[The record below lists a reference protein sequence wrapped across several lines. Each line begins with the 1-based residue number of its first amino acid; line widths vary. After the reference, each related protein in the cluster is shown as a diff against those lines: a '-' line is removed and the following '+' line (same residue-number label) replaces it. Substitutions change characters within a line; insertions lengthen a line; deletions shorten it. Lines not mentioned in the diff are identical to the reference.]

1 MLHHEGLDRIALLD
15 VVEVVNA
22 DAALIARGNLP
33 GVILEALEGSDLAL
47 MNHDAVAN
55 NAHLRIAGYLALLH
69 IRARDGADAGDL
81 EGVAHGNTAQLHLL
95 KYGLEHAL
103 HGVLHILNRVID
115 DAIGAHIDVLAIC
128 GCAGRRIRTD
138 VEPDDDG
145 VGCGCEHDIR
155 SGDGTDAA
163 MDALHAHLVIGQLFQ
178 CLPDGLD
185 RALHIGFDN
194 DIQILELTLGH
205 LAEQIVQ
212 RDLAQVLELR
222 CFELVAPLLND
233 LTGELINFD
242 NVEDI
247 AGIAMMV
254 ILATIA
260 VATSGISTTELL
272 LSVGRL
278 VFFLVLWFVAGMYL
292 IPTFFKRAQ
301 DLMTDE
307 TLVVVS
313 IGLCLGMV
321 FLATHLGFSS
331 ALGAFIMGSL
341 IAEAPNAEHIE
352 HLVSPIKD
360 LFGAVFFVSVG
371 MMVNP
376 ALLADYALPVAALV
390 ATTILGQLFFSTCG
404 VLAAGQRLHTAVLC
418 GFSLT
423 QIGEFSFILATL
435 GMNLGV
441 TSDFLYP
448 IIVAVSVITTFT
460 TPFFIKAAEPAYAK
474 LVALLPRRF
483 LDWLDRY
490 TDNNDTKG
498 DQDWKLLLTDYVLH
512 MVIYATLLFAI
523 VLAAALYLLP
533 YLQQLQ
539 LPYANWV
546 TAGLTLLVMSPI
558 LRAVL
563 VNRAGSAEL
572 FSILWFKRRAN
583 HLPLMILVLGKVLL
597 AAFSLYFV
605 FNDLLGMHGLLAF
618 AGMAV
623 AVYFIASSDW
633 LMGEYLRIESR
644 FLVNLNEKHM
654 RKHREAQGEAGEQGH
669 WFDEELFL
677 ASYKVADASPIIG
690 KTMKQLAV
698 RQYYGCNVLQM
709 RTPQA
714 TLDMPGGEVTVTK
727 GASLLVLGTE
737 SQLRIMDA
745 AIIQRHLEL
754 HRQWGPV
761 TLRQFMLENHAYAPE
776 EQFLSLAITIDKHSP
791 ILGTSLKAADLR
803 HKWSCTVIGLERG
816 AFTITNPNVSL
827 VFEENDLLWVLG
839 KQKMMNTLIR
849 EEVL

>member
-1 MLHHEGLDRIALLD
+1 MSHLPTIITDLAMILLVAGVTTILFKKINQPLVLGYIIAGFITGPNFVFFPTIADKVNVQAWSEIGVIFLLFALGLEFSFYKLKKVGSTAFVSTAVIIVSMLFVGYGVGQLLGWSHMD
-15 VVEVVNA
+15 SIFLGGMLSMSSTAIIIKAFDDLNLRGQSFTEVVF
-22 DAALIARGNLP
+22 
-33 GVILEALEGSDLAL
+33 
-47 MNHDAVAN
+47 
-55 NAHLRIAGYLALLH
+55 
-69 IRARDGADAGDL
+69 
-81 EGVAHGNTAQLHLL
+81 
-95 KYGLEHAL
+95 
-103 HGVLHILNRVID
+103 GVLI
-115 DAIGAHIDVLAIC
+115 
-128 GCAGRRIRTD
+128 
-138 VEPDDDG
+138 
-145 VGCGCEHDIR
+145 
-155 SGDGTDAA
+155 
-163 MDALHAHLVIGQLFQ
+163 
-178 CLPDGLD
+178 
-185 RALHIGFDN
+185 
-194 DIQILELTLGH
+194 
-205 LAEQIVQ
+205 
-212 RDLAQVLELR
+212 
-222 CFELVAPLLND
+222 
-233 LTGELINFD
+233 
-242 NVEDI
+242 VEDI

-254 ILATIA
+254 ILSTIA
-260 VATSGISTTELL
+260 VATSGISTAELVM
-272 LSVGRL
+272 SVGRL

-292 IPTFFKRAQ
+292 IPTFFKKAQ
-301 DLMTDE
+301 ALMTDE

-352 HLVSPIKD
+352 HLVAPIKD

-376 ALLADYALPVAALV
+376 ALLADYALPVAVLV
-390 ATTILGQLFFSTCG
+390 ATTILGQLFFATCG
-404 VLAAGQRLHTAVLC
+404 VLAAGQKLRTAVHC
-418 GFSLT
+418 GFALT

-435 GMNLGV
+435 GMSLGV

-460 TPFFIKAAEPAYAK
+460 TPFFINAAEPAYNK
-474 LVALLPRRF
+474 LIALLPQRF

-490 TDNNDTKG
+490 TDSDDADAKS
-498 DQDWKLLLTDYVLH
+498 QDWRNLLGDYVLH

-523 VLAAALYLLP
+523 MLGSSLYLLP
-533 YLQQLQ
+533 YLEETLQ
-539 LPYANWV
+539 LPYANFIA
-546 TAGLTLLVMSPI
+546 AGGTLLVMAPI

-597 AAFSLYFV
+597 ASFSLYFV
-605 FNDLLGMHGLLAF
+605 FNDLVGIHGVLAF
-618 AGMAV
+618 AAIALVG
-623 AVYFIASSDW
+623 YFIASSDW

-654 RKHREAQGEAGEQGH
+654 RKHREAQGGEQGH

-677 ASYKVADASPIIG
+677 AYYKVADDSPIIG

-714 TLDMPGGEVTVTK
+714 TIDMPGGEVTVTK
-727 GASLLVLGTE
+727 GANFLVIGSE
-737 SQLRIMDA
+737 SQLKIMDA
-745 AIIQRHLEL
+745 AIIQRHLKL
-754 HRQWGPV
+754 HRLWGPV
-761 TLRQFMLENHAYAPE
+761 TMRQFMLEDHAYAPE
-776 EQFLSLAITIDKHSP
+776 QQFLSLAITIDKHSP

-803 HKWSCTVIGLERG
+803 HKWSCLVIGLERG
-816 AFTITNPNVSL
+816 AFTITNPDVSL

-849 EEVL
+849 EEIL

>member
-1 MLHHEGLDRIALLD
+1 MSHLPTIITDLAMILLVAGVTTILFKKINQPLVLGYIIAGFITGPNFVFFPTIADKVNVQAWSEIGVIFLLFALGLEFSFYKLKKVGSTAFVSTAVIIFSMLFVGYGVGQLLGWSHMD
-15 VVEVVNA
+15 SIFLGGMLSMSSTAIIIKAFDDLQLREKSFTEVVF
-22 DAALIARGNLP
+22 
-33 GVILEALEGSDLAL
+33 
-47 MNHDAVAN
+47 
-55 NAHLRIAGYLALLH
+55 
-69 IRARDGADAGDL
+69 
-81 EGVAHGNTAQLHLL
+81 
-95 KYGLEHAL
+95 
-103 HGVLHILNRVID
+103 GVLI
-115 DAIGAHIDVLAIC
+115 
-128 GCAGRRIRTD
+128 
-138 VEPDDDG
+138 
-145 VGCGCEHDIR
+145 
-155 SGDGTDAA
+155 
-163 MDALHAHLVIGQLFQ
+163 
-178 CLPDGLD
+178 
-185 RALHIGFDN
+185 
-194 DIQILELTLGH
+194 
-205 LAEQIVQ
+205 
-212 RDLAQVLELR
+212 
-222 CFELVAPLLND
+222 
-233 LTGELINFD
+233 
-242 NVEDI
+242 VEDI

-260 VATSGISTTELL
+260 VATSGISTVELA

-292 IPTFFKRAQ
+292 IPTFFKKAQ
-301 DLMTDE
+301 KLMTDE

-321 FLATHLGFSS
+321 YLATSLGFSS

-376 ALLADYALPVAALV
+376 ALLLDYAVPVAVLV

-404 VLAAGQRLHTAVLC
+404 VLAAGQKLHTAVLC

-460 TPFFIKAAEPAYAK
+460 TPFFINAAEPAYAK
-474 LVALLPRRF
+474 LVSILPQRF
-483 LDWLDRY
+483 LDWLERY
-490 TDNNDTKG
+490 TDNNDIKG
-498 DQDWKLLLTDYVLH
+498 DQDWKNLLTDYVLH

-523 VLAAALYLLP
+523 MLGSSLYLLP
-533 YLQQLQ
+533 YLQDNLQ
-539 LPYANWV
+539 LPYANFIAAAA
-546 TAGLTLLVMSPI
+546 TFLVMAPL
-558 LRAVL
+558 LRAIL

-583 HLPLMILVLGKVLL
+583 HLPLMILILGKVLL
-597 AAFSLYFV
+597 ASCSLYFI
-605 FNDLLGMHGLLAF
+605 FNDLMGIHGILAF
-618 AGMAV
+618 GAIIV

-654 RKHREAQGEAGEQGH
+654 RKHREAQGGEQGH
-669 WFDEELFL
+669 WFDEELYL
-677 ASYKVADASPIIG
+677 AYYKVADNSPIIG

-698 RQYYGCNVLQM
+698 RQYYGCNVLQI

-714 TLDMPGGEVTVTK
+714 TIDMPGGEVMVTK
-727 GASLLVLGTE
+727 GANLLLIGSA
-737 SQLRIMDA
+737 SQLKIMDA

-754 HRQWGPV
+754 HRLWGPV
-761 TLRQFMLENHAYAPE
+761 TMRQFMLEDHAYAPE
-776 EQFLSLAITIDKHSP
+776 QQFLSLAITIDKHSP

-803 HKWSCTVIGLERG
+803 QKWSCLVIGLERG

-849 EEVL
+849 EEIL

>member
-1 MLHHEGLDRIALLD
+1 MSHLPTIITDLAMILLVAGVTTILFKKINQPLVLGYIIAGFITGPNFVFFPTVADKVNVQAWSEIGVIFLLFALGLEFSFYKLKKVGSTAFVSTAVIIFSMLFVGYGVGQLLGWSHMD
-15 VVEVVNA
+15 SIFLGGMLSMSSTAIIIKAFDDLQLREKSFTEVVF
-22 DAALIARGNLP
+22 
-33 GVILEALEGSDLAL
+33 
-47 MNHDAVAN
+47 
-55 NAHLRIAGYLALLH
+55 
-69 IRARDGADAGDL
+69 
-81 EGVAHGNTAQLHLL
+81 
-95 KYGLEHAL
+95 
-103 HGVLHILNRVID
+103 GVLI
-115 DAIGAHIDVLAIC
+115 
-128 GCAGRRIRTD
+128 
-138 VEPDDDG
+138 
-145 VGCGCEHDIR
+145 
-155 SGDGTDAA
+155 
-163 MDALHAHLVIGQLFQ
+163 
-178 CLPDGLD
+178 
-185 RALHIGFDN
+185 
-194 DIQILELTLGH
+194 
-205 LAEQIVQ
+205 
-212 RDLAQVLELR
+212 
-222 CFELVAPLLND
+222 
-233 LTGELINFD
+233 
-242 NVEDI
+242 VEDI

-260 VATSGISTTELL
+260 VATSGISTVELA

-292 IPTFFKRAQ
+292 IPTFFKKAQ
-301 DLMTDE
+301 KLMTDE

-321 FLATHLGFSS
+321 YLATSLGFSS

-376 ALLADYALPVAALV
+376 ALLLDYAVPVAVLV

-404 VLAAGQRLHTAVLC
+404 VLAAGQKLHTAVLC

-460 TPFFIKAAEPAYAK
+460 TPFFINAAEPAYAK
-474 LVALLPRRF
+474 LVSILPQRF

-490 TDNNDTKG
+490 TDNNDIKG
-498 DQDWKLLLTDYVLH
+498 DQDWKNLLTDYVLH

-523 VLAAALYLLP
+523 MLGSSLYLLP
-533 YLQQLQ
+533 YLQDNLQ
-539 LPYANWV
+539 LPYANFIAAAA
-546 TAGLTLLVMSPI
+546 TFLVMAPL
-558 LRAVL
+558 LRAIL

-583 HLPLMILVLGKVLL
+583 HLPLMILILGKVLL
-597 AAFSLYFV
+597 ASCSLYFI
-605 FNDLLGMHGLLAF
+605 FNDLMGIHGILAF
-618 AGMAV
+618 GAIIV

-654 RKHREAQGEAGEQGH
+654 RKHREAQGGEQGH
-669 WFDEELFL
+669 WFDEELYL
-677 ASYKVADASPIIG
+677 AYYKVADNSPIIG

-698 RQYYGCNVLQM
+698 RQYYGCNVLQI

-714 TLDMPGGEVTVTK
+714 TIDMPGGEVMVTK
-727 GASLLVLGTE
+727 GANLLLIGSA
-737 SQLRIMDA
+737 SQLKIMDA

-754 HRQWGPV
+754 HRLWGPV
-761 TLRQFMLENHAYAPE
+761 TMRQFMLEDHAYAPE
-776 EQFLSLAITIDKHSP
+776 QQFLSLAITIDKHSP

-803 HKWSCTVIGLERG
+803 QKWSCLVIGLERG

-849 EEVL
+849 EEIL

>member
-1 MLHHEGLDRIALLD
+1 MSHLPTIITDLAMILLVAGVTTILFKKINQPLVLGYIIAGFITGPNFSFFPTITDKVNVQSWSEIGVIFLLFALGLEFSFYKLKKVGSTAFVSTAVIICSMLFVGYGVGQLLGWSHMD
-15 VVEVVNA
+15 SIFLGGMLSMSSTAIIIKAFDDLQLRAKSFTEVVF
-22 DAALIARGNLP
+22 
-33 GVILEALEGSDLAL
+33 
-47 MNHDAVAN
+47 
-55 NAHLRIAGYLALLH
+55 
-69 IRARDGADAGDL
+69 
-81 EGVAHGNTAQLHLL
+81 
-95 KYGLEHAL
+95 
-103 HGVLHILNRVID
+103 GVLI
-115 DAIGAHIDVLAIC
+115 
-128 GCAGRRIRTD
+128 
-138 VEPDDDG
+138 
-145 VGCGCEHDIR
+145 
-155 SGDGTDAA
+155 
-163 MDALHAHLVIGQLFQ
+163 
-178 CLPDGLD
+178 
-185 RALHIGFDN
+185 
-194 DIQILELTLGH
+194 
-205 LAEQIVQ
+205 
-212 RDLAQVLELR
+212 
-222 CFELVAPLLND
+222 
-233 LTGELINFD
+233 
-242 NVEDI
+242 VEDI

-254 ILATIA
+254 ILSTIA
-260 VATSGISTTELL
+260 VATSGISTTELA

-292 IPTFFKRAQ
+292 IPTFFKKAQ
-301 DLMTDE
+301 SLMTDE

-376 ALLADYALPVAALV
+376 ALLADYAIPVAVLV

-404 VLAAGQRLHTAVLC
+404 VLAAGQKLHTAVLC

-460 TPFFIKAAEPAYAK
+460 TPFFINAAEPAYAK
-474 LVALLPRRF
+474 LVKILPQRF
-483 LDWLDRY
+483 LDWLERY
-490 TDNNDTKG
+490 TDNNDIKG
-498 DQDWKLLLTDYVLH
+498 DQDWKNLLTDYVLH

-523 VLAAALYLLP
+523 ILAATLYFLP
-533 YLQQLQ
+533 YLKQLE
-539 LPYANWV
+539 LPYANFI
-546 TAGLTLLVMSPI
+546 TAGAALIVMSPI

-563 VNRAGSAEL
+563 INRAGSAEL

-583 HLPLMILVLGKVLL
+583 HLPLMILVAGKVLV
-597 AAFSLYFV
+597 AALSLYFV
-605 FNDLLGMHGLLAF
+605 FNDLLGIHGLLAF
-618 AGMAV
+618 AAIIV

-654 RKHREAQGEAGEQGH
+654 RKHREAQGEKGEQGH
-669 WFDEELFL
+669 WFDEELYL
-677 ASYKVADASPIIG
+677 AYYKVADNSPIIG

-709 RTPQA
+709 RTPQSA
-714 TLDMPGGEVTVTK
+714 IDMPGGEVTVTK
-727 GASLLVLGTE
+727 GANLLVIGTE
-737 SQLRIMDA
+737 GQLKIMDA

-754 HRQWGPV
+754 HRLWGPV
-761 TLRQFMLENHAYAPE
+761 TLRQFMLEDHAYAPE
-776 EQFLSLAITIDKHSP
+776 QQFLSLAITIDEHSP

-803 HKWSCTVIGLERG
+803 HKWSCLVIGLERG
-816 AFTITNPNVSL
+816 AFTITNPNVDL
-827 VFEENDLLWVLG
+827 VFEKNDLLWVLG

-849 EEVL
+849 EEIL

>member
-1 MLHHEGLDRIALLD
+1 MSSTAIIIKAFDDLQLREKSFT
-15 VVEVVNA
+15 EVVF
-22 DAALIARGNLP
+22 
-33 GVILEALEGSDLAL
+33 
-47 MNHDAVAN
+47 
-55 NAHLRIAGYLALLH
+55 
-69 IRARDGADAGDL
+69 
-81 EGVAHGNTAQLHLL
+81 
-95 KYGLEHAL
+95 
-103 HGVLHILNRVID
+103 GVLI
-115 DAIGAHIDVLAIC
+115 
-128 GCAGRRIRTD
+128 
-138 VEPDDDG
+138 
-145 VGCGCEHDIR
+145 
-155 SGDGTDAA
+155 
-163 MDALHAHLVIGQLFQ
+163 
-178 CLPDGLD
+178 
-185 RALHIGFDN
+185 
-194 DIQILELTLGH
+194 
-205 LAEQIVQ
+205 
-212 RDLAQVLELR
+212 
-222 CFELVAPLLND
+222 
-233 LTGELINFD
+233 
-242 NVEDI
+242 VEDI

-260 VATSGISTTELL
+260 VATSGISTVELA

-278 VFFLVLWFVAGMYL
+278 VFFFVLWFVAGMYL
-292 IPTFFKRAQ
+292 IPTFFKKAQ
-301 DLMTDE
+301 KLMTDE

-321 FLATHLGFSS
+321 YLATSLGFSS

-376 ALLADYALPVAALV
+376 ALLLDYAVPVAVLV

-404 VLAAGQRLHTAVLC
+404 VLAAGQKLHTAVLC

-460 TPFFIKAAEPAYAK
+460 TPFFINAAEPAYAK
-474 LVALLPRRF
+474 LVSILPQRF
-483 LDWLDRY
+483 LDWLERY
-490 TDNNDTKG
+490 TDNNDIKG
-498 DQDWKLLLTDYVLH
+498 DQDWKNLLTDYVLH

-523 VLAAALYLLP
+523 MLGSSLYLLP
-533 YLQQLQ
+533 YLQDNLQ
-539 LPYANWV
+539 LPYANFIAAAA
-546 TAGLTLLVMSPI
+546 TFLVMAPL
-558 LRAVL
+558 LRAIL

-583 HLPLMILVLGKVLL
+583 HLPLMILILGKVLL
-597 AAFSLYFV
+597 ASFSLYFIL
-605 FNDLLGMHGLLAF
+605 NDLMGIHGILAF
-618 AGMAV
+618 GAIIV

-654 RKHREAQGEAGEQGH
+654 RKHREAQGGEQGH
-669 WFDEELFL
+669 WFDEELYL
-677 ASYKVADASPIIG
+677 AYYKVADNSPIIG

-698 RQYYGCNVLQM
+698 RQYYGCNVLQI

-714 TLDMPGGEVTVTK
+714 TIDMPGGEVMVTK
-727 GASLLVLGTE
+727 GANLLLIGSA
-737 SQLRIMDA
+737 SQLKIMDA

-754 HRQWGPV
+754 HRLWGPV
-761 TLRQFMLENHAYAPE
+761 TMRQFMLEDHAYAPE
-776 EQFLSLAITIDKHSP
+776 QQFLSLAITIDKHSP

-803 HKWSCTVIGLERG
+803 QKWSCLVIGLERG

-849 EEVL
+849 EEIL

>member
-1 MLHHEGLDRIALLD
+1 MSHLPTIITDLAMILLVAGVTTILFKKINQPLVLGYIIAGFITGPNFVFFPTVANKVNVQAWSEIGVIFLLFALGLEFSFYKLKKVGSTAFVSTAVIIFSMLFVGYGVGQLLGWSHMD
-15 VVEVVNA
+15 SIFLGGMLSMSSTAIIIKAFDDLQLREKSFTEVVF
-22 DAALIARGNLP
+22 
-33 GVILEALEGSDLAL
+33 
-47 MNHDAVAN
+47 
-55 NAHLRIAGYLALLH
+55 
-69 IRARDGADAGDL
+69 
-81 EGVAHGNTAQLHLL
+81 
-95 KYGLEHAL
+95 
-103 HGVLHILNRVID
+103 GVLI
-115 DAIGAHIDVLAIC
+115 
-128 GCAGRRIRTD
+128 
-138 VEPDDDG
+138 
-145 VGCGCEHDIR
+145 
-155 SGDGTDAA
+155 
-163 MDALHAHLVIGQLFQ
+163 
-178 CLPDGLD
+178 
-185 RALHIGFDN
+185 
-194 DIQILELTLGH
+194 
-205 LAEQIVQ
+205 
-212 RDLAQVLELR
+212 
-222 CFELVAPLLND
+222 
-233 LTGELINFD
+233 
-242 NVEDI
+242 VEDI

-260 VATSGISTTELL
+260 VATSGISTVELA

-292 IPTFFKRAQ
+292 IPTFFKKAQ
-301 DLMTDE
+301 KLMTDE

-321 FLATHLGFSS
+321 YLATSLGFSS

-376 ALLADYALPVAALV
+376 ALLLDYAVPVAVLV

-404 VLAAGQRLHTAVLC
+404 VLAAGQKLHTAVLC

-460 TPFFIKAAEPAYAK
+460 TPFFINAAEPAYAK
-474 LVALLPRRF
+474 LVSILPQRF
-483 LDWLDRY
+483 LDWLERY
-490 TDNNDTKG
+490 TDNNDIKG
-498 DQDWKLLLTDYVLH
+498 DQDWKNLLTDYVLH

-523 VLAAALYLLP
+523 MLGSSLYLLP
-533 YLQQLQ
+533 YLQDNLQ
-539 LPYANWV
+539 LPYANFIAAAA
-546 TAGLTLLVMSPI
+546 TFLVMAPL
-558 LRAVL
+558 LRAIL

-583 HLPLMILVLGKVLL
+583 HLPLMILILGKVLL
-597 AAFSLYFV
+597 ASCSLYFI
-605 FNDLLGMHGLLAF
+605 FNDLMGIHGILAF
-618 AGMAV
+618 GAIIV

-654 RKHREAQGEAGEQGH
+654 RKHREAQGGEQGH
-669 WFDEELFL
+669 WFDEELYL
-677 ASYKVADASPIIG
+677 AYYKVADNSPIIG

-698 RQYYGCNVLQM
+698 RQYYGCNVLQI

-714 TLDMPGGEVTVTK
+714 TIDMPGGEVMVTK
-727 GASLLVLGTE
+727 GANLLLIGSA
-737 SQLRIMDA
+737 SQLKIMDA

-754 HRQWGPV
+754 HRLWGPV
-761 TLRQFMLENHAYAPE
+761 TMRQFMLEDHAYAPE
-776 EQFLSLAITIDKHSP
+776 QQFLSLAITIDKHSP

-803 HKWSCTVIGLERG
+803 QKWSCLVIGLERG

-849 EEVL
+849 EEIL

>member
-1 MLHHEGLDRIALLD
+1 MSHLPTIITDLAMILLVAGVTTILFKKINQPLVLGYIIAGFITGPNFVFFPTVADKVNVQAWSEIGVIFLLFALGLEFSFYKLKKVGSTAFVSTAVIIFSMLFVGYGVGQLLGWSHMD
-15 VVEVVNA
+15 SIFLGGMLSMSSTAIIIKAFDDLQLREKSFTEVVF
-22 DAALIARGNLP
+22 
-33 GVILEALEGSDLAL
+33 
-47 MNHDAVAN
+47 
-55 NAHLRIAGYLALLH
+55 
-69 IRARDGADAGDL
+69 
-81 EGVAHGNTAQLHLL
+81 
-95 KYGLEHAL
+95 
-103 HGVLHILNRVID
+103 GVLI
-115 DAIGAHIDVLAIC
+115 
-128 GCAGRRIRTD
+128 
-138 VEPDDDG
+138 
-145 VGCGCEHDIR
+145 
-155 SGDGTDAA
+155 
-163 MDALHAHLVIGQLFQ
+163 
-178 CLPDGLD
+178 
-185 RALHIGFDN
+185 
-194 DIQILELTLGH
+194 
-205 LAEQIVQ
+205 
-212 RDLAQVLELR
+212 
-222 CFELVAPLLND
+222 
-233 LTGELINFD
+233 
-242 NVEDI
+242 VEDI

-260 VATSGISTTELL
+260 VATSGISTVELA

-292 IPTFFKRAQ
+292 IPTFFKKAQ
-301 DLMTDE
+301 KLMTDE

-321 FLATHLGFSS
+321 YLATSLGFSS

-376 ALLADYALPVAALV
+376 ALLLDYAVPVAVLV

-404 VLAAGQRLHTAVLC
+404 VLAAGQKLHTAVLC

-460 TPFFIKAAEPAYAK
+460 TPFFINAAEPAYAK
-474 LVALLPRRF
+474 LVSILPQRF
-483 LDWLDRY
+483 LDWLERY
-490 TDNNDTKG
+490 TDNNDIKG
-498 DQDWKLLLTDYVLH
+498 DQDWKNLLTDYVLH

-523 VLAAALYLLP
+523 MLGSSLYLLP
-533 YLQQLQ
+533 YLQDNLQ
-539 LPYANWV
+539 LPYANFIAAAA
-546 TAGLTLLVMSPI
+546 TFLVMAPL
-558 LRAVL
+558 LRAIL

-583 HLPLMILVLGKVLL
+583 HLPLMILILGKVLL
-597 AAFSLYFV
+597 ASCSLYFI
-605 FNDLLGMHGLLAF
+605 FNDLMGIHGILAF
-618 AGMAV
+618 GAIIV

-654 RKHREAQGEAGEQGH
+654 RKHREAQGGEQGH
-669 WFDEELFL
+669 WFDEELYL
-677 ASYKVADASPIIG
+677 AYYKVADNSPIIG

-698 RQYYGCNVLQM
+698 RQYYGCNVLQI

-714 TLDMPGGEVTVTK
+714 TIDMPGGEVMVTK
-727 GASLLVLGTE
+727 GATLLLIGSA
-737 SQLRIMDA
+737 SQLKIMDA

-754 HRQWGPV
+754 HRLWGPV
-761 TLRQFMLENHAYAPE
+761 TMRQFMLEDHAYAPE
-776 EQFLSLAITIDKHSP
+776 QQFLSLAITIDKHSP

-803 HKWSCTVIGLERG
+803 QKWSCLVIGLERG

-849 EEVL
+849 EEIL